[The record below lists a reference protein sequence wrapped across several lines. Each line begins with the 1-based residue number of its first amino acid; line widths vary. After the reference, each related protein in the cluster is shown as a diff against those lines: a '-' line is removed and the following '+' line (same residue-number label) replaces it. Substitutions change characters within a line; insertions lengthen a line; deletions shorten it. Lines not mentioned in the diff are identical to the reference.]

1 MEIVE
6 NIKVWASER
15 GLYEKGDAMTQFC
28 KLSEEFGEL
37 GKAIMNKDEEEFSD
51 AIGDMFVVMTNLV
64 ELSNKYF
71 DENRVETY
79 LEDVVGD
86 GGSKMTMH
94 NEDWNS
100 IELCIESAYSVIK
113 NRTGSMKNGTF
124 VKDER

>member
-6 NIKVWASER
+6 KIKVWASER
-15 GLYEKGDAMTQFC
+15 GLYEKGNAMTQFC

-64 ELSNKYF
+64 ELSNTYF
-71 DENRVETY
+71 DSNREKTY

-86 GGSKMTMH
+86 GGQKMTML

-100 IELCIESAYSVIK
+100 IEFCIEGAYEVIK
-113 NRTGSMKNGTF
+113 SRKGKMKNGTF
-124 VKDER
+124 IKES